1 MRNLSLIAGLAALA
15 IAGSLPV
22 TSIAQ
27 EDDWSLMTATP
38 EEGFAL
44 AVQLARKAVTTI
56 QTDKEVLVPLRPA
69 YANDPAML
77 IDAAEVVGVYFD
89 TVAAANDYWRTD

>member
-1 MRNLSLIAGLAALA
+1 MRNHALVAGIAALVIAGVT
-15 IAGSLPV
+15 PV
-22 TSIAQ
+22 ASIAQ
-27 EDDWSLMTATP
+27 EDDWSLMTSTP

-44 AVQLARKAVTTI
+44 AVELARKAVTTI
-56 QTDKEVLVPLRPA
+56 QPDKDVLVPLRPA

-89 TVAAANDYWRTD
+89 IVAEANDHWRTD